1 MFFFYQIYVGKTVFK
16 IMISDSKYVVTL
28 TPFKIKIIAT
38 FGSVKKNV
46 NQLNQV
52 LL

>member
-1 MFFFYQIYVGKTVFK
+1 MFFFYQIYVGKTVK